1 MKPIDEKMR
10 RAVVELS
17 MDNNFQTILGWMI
30 SGYMESLI
38 ACTVIADPAKRE
50 FFAGKAAARGEIL
63 NDISELAGN
72 KEELK
77 KTTEAY
83 IMKKMAFI

>member
-1 MKPIDEKMR
+1 MKIPEEKMR

-17 MDNNFQTILGWMI
+17 MDNNFQTVLSWMI
-30 SGYMESLI
+30 SSYMDSLV
-38 ACTVIADPAKRE
+38 ACTVISDPAKRE

-72 KEELK
+72 KDELK
-77 KTTEAY
+77 KTTEACLV
-83 IMKKMAFI
+83 KKMAFI